1 VARVLVVDDDSNI
14 RRYFAQELSGEGYE
28 VSTVAAG
35 KQLLSIIDVFKPD
48 VLVLDIRLED
58 YNGLELLKEIRK
70 KRYALP
76 VILCSAY
83 KEYKYDQRSVGADY
97 YVVKSVDLSELK
109 SAINEA
115 VKTIKADHLNGD

>member
-1 VARVLVVDDDSNI
+1 MARILVVDDDSNI
-14 RRYFAQELSGEGYE
+14 RRYFAQELSGEGHE
-28 VSTVAAG
+28 VSTVPSG

-48 VLVLDIRLED
+48 VVVLDIRLED

-109 SAINEA
+109 TTINRALDAHEPGH
-115 VKTIKADHLNGD
+115 VKGS